1 MRFSHQIWLRDEC
14 AESVCDLSQR
24 ASCTGLEEENKQSER
39 EDERETL
46 IISHVY
52 CKLSA
57 NTGEL
62 LAR

>member
-1 MRFSHQIWLRDEC
+1 MRFSHQIQLRDEC
-14 AESVCDLSQR
+14 AESVCDLSQH
-24 ASCTGLEEENKQSER
+24 ASHTGLEEKKKGG

-57 NTGEL
+57 NTGEQR
-62 LAR
+62 AR